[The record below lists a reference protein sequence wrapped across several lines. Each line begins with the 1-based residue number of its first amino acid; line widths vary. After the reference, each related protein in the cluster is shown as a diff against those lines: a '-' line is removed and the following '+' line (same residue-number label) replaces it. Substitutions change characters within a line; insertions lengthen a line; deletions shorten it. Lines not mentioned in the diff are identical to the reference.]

1 MAQIS
6 AYKVSASP
14 HKTGKDTTRRLML
27 DVLIALAPCLVAGI
41 VFYGLWALLLVV
53 ICMAT
58 CFASEQLCNLIR
70 RKPFTF
76 DFSALVT
83 GLILGLN
90 LPPRAPWYIPV
101 IGGVFAIVLVKMLF
115 GGLGKNFANPAATAR
130 VFLLLAYSGVMTS
143 WIGADISGNFLAVD
157 GTTSATYLGGGAAA
171 FADSFLGV
179 RGYWGQVLQ
188 LLFGYTG
195 GSIGE
200 TCVPAIA
207 AGFVYLTVRRVIDWR
222 IPLSYLLT
230 AAVMALICY
239 GDAGEILLQL
249 LSGGLLFGAVFMA
262 TDYATSPKWRYNRIL
277 YGIGLGIVTM
287 LIRAFGTYPEGVSL
301 AILIMNLLVPLMDK
315 YILPVRFGELTKRGK
330 PRPEIMKWTMRA
342 LLCAMALAL
351 AVAVPVLATRPL
363 PPFTPQYVQSYER
376 EDAAYRF
383 ETAGSAYIMDGYSQE
398 LAFTVYIDPASGTV
412 TKIEPVKQSTKG
424 YTAELAFFI
433 GRTRAQIEGL
443 TDLSTDATT
452 SATRTNTAL
461 KAMVLECFEVMER
474 AEAGNG

>member
-1 MAQIS
+1 
-6 AYKVSASP
+6 
-14 HKTGKDTTRRLML
+14 
-27 DVLIALAPCLVAGI
+27 
-41 VFYGLWALLLVV
+41 
-53 ICMAT
+53 
-58 CFASEQLCNLIR
+58 
-70 RKPFTF
+70 
-76 DFSALVT
+76 
-83 GLILGLN
+83 
-90 LPPRAPWYIPV
+90 
-101 IGGVFAIVLVKMLF
+101 
-115 GGLGKNFANPAATAR
+115 
-130 VFLLLAYSGVMTS
+130 
-143 WIGADISGNFLAVD
+143 
-157 GTTSATYLGGGAAA
+157 
-171 FADSFLGV
+171 
-179 RGYWGQVLQ
+179 
-188 LLFGYTG
+188 
-195 GSIGE
+195 
-200 TCVPAIA
+200 
-207 AGFVYLTVRRVIDWR
+207 
-222 IPLSYLLT
+222 
-230 AAVMALICY
+230 
-239 GDAGEILLQL
+239 
-249 LSGGLLFGAVFMA
+249 
-262 TDYATSPKWRYNRIL
+262 
-277 YGIGLGIVTM
+277 M

-412 TKIEPVKQSTKG
+412 TKIEPVKQSTMG

-461 KAMVLECFEVMER
+461 RAMVLECFEVMER